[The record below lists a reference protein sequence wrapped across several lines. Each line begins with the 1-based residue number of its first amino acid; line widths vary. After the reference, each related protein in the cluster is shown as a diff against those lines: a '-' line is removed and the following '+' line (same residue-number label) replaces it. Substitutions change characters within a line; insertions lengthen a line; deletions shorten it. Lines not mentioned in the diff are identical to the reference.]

1 MDQRRPD
8 IETLVDLSRDGDR
21 RSLARLLSLVEGQD
35 DSVAQVTGLTNE
47 RPTAHVI
54 GITGPPGAGKSTSTS
69 ALTAEFRRLG
79 RRVGI
84 LAVDP
89 SSPFSGGAVLGDRVR
104 MQRHA
109 HDGGVYIRSLSTRGH
124 LGGLS
129 VSTSHAIR
137 LLEHARFD
145 IVIVETVGVGQ
156 SEVDITT
163 LADTTIVLLAPGLGD
178 SVQAAKAG
186 ILEIGDVFVVNKAD
200 RDGAEAV
207 RRDLR
212 NMIHLNNYAAGDW
225 KPPIC
230 MTVAPQ
236 NEGLD
241 DLRLRLDEHWTWLT
255 TSGSI
260 VERRRRRAASE
271 VRSLASAEIRRLWD
285 QPDAR
290 ELLGRVA
297 DDVAAHGKDPFRAMR
312 EFLSGS
318 LFPLPPVSSGRRRG
332 LKPK

>member
-1 MDQRRPD
+1 MDQRRHD
-8 IETLVDLSRDGDR
+8 LESLVGLSRDGDR
-21 RSLARLLSLVEGQD
+21 RSLARLLSLVESQD
-35 DSVAQVTGLTNE
+35 AAVAQITGLTNE
-47 RPTAHVI
+47 RPTAHVV

-69 ALTAEFRRLG
+69 ALTAEFRRSG

-109 HDGGVYIRSLSTRGH
+109 HDGDVYIRSLATRGH

-186 ILEIGDVFVVNKAD
+186 ILEIGDIFVVNKAD

-212 NMIHLNNYAAGDW
+212 NMIHLNDYVPEDW

-230 MTVAPQ
+230 MTVAPR

-241 DLRLRLDEHWTWLT
+241 DLCTRLDEHWTWLT

-260 VERRRRRAASE
+260 VERRRRRAANE
-271 VRSLASAEIRRLWD
+271 VRSLANAEIRRRWD

-297 DDVAAHGKDPFRAMR
+297 HDVAAKGKDPFRAMA

-318 LFPLPPVSSGRRRG
+318 LNCPPPIPGGRDSGYE
-332 LKPK
+332 